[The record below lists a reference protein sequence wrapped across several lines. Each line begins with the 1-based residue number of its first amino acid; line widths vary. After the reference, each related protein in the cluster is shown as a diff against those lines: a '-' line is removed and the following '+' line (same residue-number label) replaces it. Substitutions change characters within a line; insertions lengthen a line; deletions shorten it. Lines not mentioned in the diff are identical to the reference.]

1 MNYLT
6 QDVAKTSFVE
16 QLKLAEKARELI
28 EAMHRRAQA
37 RKDGCRSVRSQPLFN
52 ARTPFEKGRET
63 NRTKCFGTGEV
74 YFCGYMNCPR
84 RNACEKLVSPWNLEL

>member
-6 QDVAKTSFVE
+6 QNVAKTSFVE

-37 RKDGCRSVRSQPLFN
+37 RKDGRRSVRSQPLFN
-52 ARTPFEKGRET
+52 ARTPSFPI
-63 NRTKCFGTGEV
+63 V
-74 YFCGYMNCPR
+74 YGCTESTVRLFPDR
-84 RNACEKLVSPWNLEL
+84 VVPVTPLILS